1 MSFLYENAV
10 VMYTTLVISLMAWI
24 FGGTRAELLLPVVPW
39 LVFFLWEMMLCFP
52 QRRAGESLNGARH
65 RVWKA
70 MRRDPLTW
78 TALGFMILLAVPFV
92 NNGLCPVCDYEKITL
107 GINPDPPVK
116 FLPFCVDRLHH
127 LNVFEWFAV
136 ALSVMVAVKHSLR
149 RRGKRLLV
157 EMLVWNGAALA
168 VLGFVQSAAGASGPF
183 WAELPDG
190 RKAGDFFSS
199 FGYPNM
205 AGDYFTTVFALAVAA
220 WHRRRADVLEEIAA
234 SEAAD
239 LKDRRGIFWRKHFFM
254 LPAVVC
260 FFAALN
266 TLSRASIILVTSLA
280 ALFFVYT
287 FITFTAR
294 KPKAF
299 RIKVGVWAAVALGVV
314 LFFSSVFMPENIR
327 REVDTLDTAAVL
339 DRVTGKGQYHV
350 RVATEIWKE
359 YPLFGCGGWGYRHFC
374 IPKMTEAEYKHIQSV
389 GGINVHNDFLQ
400 FLAEHGTVGFGA
412 ILAMFV
418 MLCWPVAVAW
428 SALAKAVR
436 FAKPRD
442 LPPKP
447 VQLFVMPAPVFF
459 IAAAIVATLIHGF
472 GDCPLRSPAVL
483 SLFFAAL
490 AAMPGYIPKLNLKK
504 E

>member
-1 MSFLYENAV
+1 
-10 VMYTTLVISLMAWI
+10 
-24 FGGTRAELLLPVVPW
+24 
-39 LVFFLWEMMLCFP
+39 
-52 QRRAGESLNGARH
+52 
-65 RVWKA
+65 
-70 MRRDPLTW
+70 
-78 TALGFMILLAVPFV
+78 
-92 NNGLCPVCDYEKITL
+92 
-107 GINPDPPVK
+107 
-116 FLPFCVDRLHH
+116 
-127 LNVFEWFAV
+127 
-136 ALSVMVAVKHSLR
+136 
-149 RRGKRLLV
+149 
-157 EMLVWNGAALA
+157 
-168 VLGFVQSAAGASGPF
+168 
-183 WAELPDG
+183 
-190 RKAGDFFSS
+190 
-199 FGYPNM
+199 
-205 AGDYFTTVFALAVAA
+205 
-220 WHRRRADVLEEIAA
+220 
-234 SEAAD
+234 
-239 LKDRRGIFWRKHFFM
+239 
-254 LPAVVC
+254 
-260 FFAALN
+260 
-266 TLSRASIILVTSLA
+266 
-280 ALFFVYT
+280 
-287 FITFTAR
+287 
-294 KPKAF
+294 
-299 RIKVGVWAAVALGVV
+299 VV